1 MNRNHRDRLIAAAK
15 QCLAEKGYANTTARD
30 LVAASGTNLASI
42 GYHFGS
48 KEQLLNTALMKNY
61 EEWLTPLLQR
71 PHPETSNSTFIASG
85 IRNYLD
91 VFEREGSA
99 SYACYE
105 AIGQSRHSTEIHTDL
120 QGVYRAIRDKI
131 TAELQ
136 HSTTLNPNQSRSVA
150 SLLMAL
156 ADGLALQRLLDP
168 QDSPEL
174 SSLDEHLLDLART
187 LTSENARGKDQS

>member
-30 LVAASGTNLASI
+30 LVNASGTNLASI

-71 PHPETSNSTFIASG
+71 PHPEASNSAFIASG
-85 IRNYLD
+85 IRTYLD
-91 VFEREGSA
+91 RFEQEGSV

-105 AIGQSRHSTEIHTDL
+105 AIAQSRHAPDIQHDL

-131 TAELQ
+131 SAELQ
-136 HSTTLNPNQSRSVA
+136 HSTTLNDPQSRTVA

-168 QDSPEL
+168 QDSPDP
-174 SSLDEHLLDLART
+174 SALDQGLLDLART
-187 LTSENARGKDQS
+187 LTSENARK